1 MNLESMSTQ
10 TIRYLAVD
18 AVNRAK
24 SGHPGLP
31 MGAAPMAKVLFR
43 DHLRFNPEDPHWLGR
58 DRFVLSAGHGS
69 ALLYSLLHLHGYEL
83 SIEDLM
89 AFRQVGSK
97 TPGHPE
103 YRDTT
108 GVETTTGPLGQGL
121 ANAVGMAMASKKM
134 AGQYGELFD
143 NYTYVLVG
151 DGDLMEGITSEAS
164 SLAGHL
170 KLEKLIVLY
179 DSNNITIDG
188 RTDITFTE
196 NVRARYEAYGWKTFF
211 VSDGND
217 EEAISQAIAQ
227 AKESDAPSFIEI
239 KTIIGYG
246 SPNKSDTSAAHG
258 APLGEEETALTKKA
272 GGWDFEETFF
282 VPEEVKAYFQKI
294 VEEKKKDYT
303 AWMERF
309 QEQNICFPSIKE
321 GALEALLD
329 QSGVDK
335 ATRIHGQVMLNRLK
349 DFLPNLFGGSADL
362 AGSNMTTLE
371 GEGHYSA
378 ENPTGKNI
386 NFGIREHAMAA
397 IVNGIAIHGI
407 YRPFGATFLSFADY
421 MKPSVRLAALMKIPS
436 VFIFTHDSIGV
447 GEDGPTHQPVEQALM
462 LRSIPG
468 MEVYRPADGK
478 ETALAYYEAFNSQ
491 RPSAIL
497 LTRQKLKELEL
508 ERSQAHRGGYIAIK
522 EEKTPE
528 LILLSSGSELSL
540 AVEAANALRGEIDI
554 RVVSMLSMERF
565 DIQEESYKN
574 TVLPDNVRKRFA
586 VEAASSLSWFKYIGL
601 DGEYLCIDRYGTSG
615 PGAELFEL
623 YGFTLEN
630 LIEKIKRYMTNES

>member
-1 MNLESMSTQ
+1 MNLENMSTQ

-31 MGAAPMAKVLFR
+31 MGAAPMAKVLFS
-43 DHLRFNPEDPHWLGR
+43 DHLRFNPEDPQWLGR

-69 ALLYSLLHLHGYEL
+69 ALLYSLLHLYGYDV
-83 SIEDLM
+83 SIEDLQ
-89 AFRQVGSK
+89 AFRQLGSK

-103 YRDTT
+103 YRDTP

-134 AGQYGELFD
+134 AAQYGGLFD

-170 KLEKLIVLY
+170 KLDKLIVLY

-211 VSDGND
+211 VADGND
-217 EEAISQAIAQ
+217 EEAISRAIAQ
-227 AKESDAPSFIEI
+227 AKKSDLPSFIEI

-246 SPNKSDTSAAHG
+246 SPNKSDSSAAHG

-272 GGWDFEETFF
+272 TGWNFQETFF
-282 VPEEVKAYFQKI
+282 VPEEVRAYFEKI
-294 VEEKKKDYT
+294 VEEKKKDY
-303 AWMERF
+303 ADWMEKH
-309 QEQNICFPSIKE
+309 QEEEISFPSVKE
-321 GALEALLD
+321 GALEALLA
-329 QSGVDK
+329 QGPGEK
-335 ATRIHGQVMLNRLK
+335 ATRIHGQEMINTLGG
-349 DFLPNLFGGSADL
+349 FIPNLFGGSADL
-362 AGSNMTTLE
+362 AGSNMTTIE
-371 GEGHYSA
+371 GAGHFSS
-378 ENPTGKNI
+378 ENPWGKNI

-397 IVNGIAIHGI
+397 IVNGITIHGA
-407 YRPFGATFLSFADY
+407 YKAFGSTFLSFADY
-421 MKPSVRLAALMKIPS
+421 MKPSLRLAALMEIPS

-447 GEDGPTHQPVEQALM
+447 GEDGPTHQPIEQALM

-468 MEVYRPADGK
+468 MEVYRPGDGK
-478 ETALAYYEAFNSQ
+478 ETALAYYQAFTGEKPAS
-491 RPSAIL
+491 IL

-508 ERSQAHRGGYIAIK
+508 ERDQAHRGGYIALR

-528 LILLSSGSELSL
+528 LILLASGSELAL
-540 AVEAANALRGEIDI
+540 AVDAAKALRGKIDI

-565 DIQEESYKN
+565 DDQEESYKN
-574 TVLPDNVRKRFA
+574 LVLPQEVRKRFA

-601 DGEYLCIDRYGTSG
+601 DGDCLCLDQYGSSG
-615 PGAELFEL
+615 PGGELFEL

-630 LIEKIKRYMTNES
+630 LLEKIKRYMNNES

>member
-103 YRDTT
+103 YRDTA

-282 VPEEVKAYFQKI
+282 VPEEVKAYFEKI

-321 GALEALLD
+321 GALEALLEE
-329 QSGVDK
+329 SGVDK

-447 GEDGPTHQPVEQALM
+447 GEDGPT
-462 LRSIPG
+462 
-468 MEVYRPADGK
+468 
-478 ETALAYYEAFNSQ
+478 
-491 RPSAIL
+491 
-497 LTRQKLKELEL
+497 
-508 ERSQAHRGGYIAIK
+508 
-522 EEKTPE
+522 
-528 LILLSSGSELSL
+528 
-540 AVEAANALRGEIDI
+540 
-554 RVVSMLSMERF
+554 
-565 DIQEESYKN
+565 
-574 TVLPDNVRKRFA
+574 
-586 VEAASSLSWFKYIGL
+586 
-601 DGEYLCIDRYGTSG
+601 
-615 PGAELFEL
+615 
-623 YGFTLEN
+623 
-630 LIEKIKRYMTNES
+630 